1 MTFDSGQYTTSTHQ
15 QRQDHAGSW
24 NDWAPLLETWLGE
37 ATDRSPAI
45 PEQADVWDEI
55 EHALS
60 QNETAVGSIGRSE
73 LVIAGA
79 TR

>member
-24 NDWAPLLETWLGE
+24 NGC
-37 ATDRSPAI
+37 
-45 PEQADVWDEI
+45 
-55 EHALS
+55 
-60 QNETAVGSIGRSE
+60 
-73 LVIAGA
+73 A